1 MLKALID
8 TNILVDFFVE
18 DRPSHEMARRIMY
31 LVLNGRMEAEITTQS
46 FLDTVYICGRA
57 TGRRDA
63 QLRKSL
69 KELRLRT
76 NVSFIDSFELGDALG
91 DADPD
96 IEDSAHIS
104 HAYHSGCD
112 VIITND
118 KALLSREMPA
128 PMKALSPEEFLR
140 LCQ

>member
-8 TNILVDFFVE
+8 TNVLVDFFVE
-18 DRPSHEMARRIMY
+18 DRPSHEMARRIMF
-31 LVLNGRMEAEITTQS
+31 LVLNGRMEAEITTQT
-46 FLDTVYICGRA
+46 FLDTVYICSRA
-57 TGRRDA
+57 CGHHDA

-69 KELRLRT
+69 NELRLRT
-76 NVSFIDSFELGDALG
+76 NVSSIDSFELGDALG

-96 IEDSAHIS
+96 MEDSAHIS

>member
-57 TGRRDA
+57 AGRRDA

-76 NVSFIDSFELGDALG
+76 KVSFID
-91 DADPD
+91 
-96 IEDSAHIS
+96 IETMH
-104 HAYHSGCD
+104 
-112 VIITND
+112 ND
-118 KALLSREMPA
+118 CFCA
-128 PMKALSPEEFLR
+128 
-140 LCQ
+140 

>member
-8 TNILVDFFVE
+8 TNVLVDFFVE
-18 DRPSHEMARRIMY
+18 DRPSHEMARRIMF
-31 LVLNGRMEAEITTQS
+31 LVLNRKMEAEITTQT
-46 FLDTVYICGRA
+46 FLDTVHICSRA
-57 TGRRDA
+57 SGHHEE

-69 KELRLRT
+69 NELRLRT

-96 IEDSAHIS
+96 MEDSAHIS

-128 PMKALSPEEFLR
+128 PMKALSPEDFLR
-140 LCQ
+140 RCR

>member
-1 MLKALID
+1 M
-8 TNILVDFFVE
+8 F
-18 DRPSHEMARRIMY
+18 

-57 TGRRDA
+57 AGRKDT

-96 IEDSAHIS
+96 MEDSAHIS

-128 PMKALSPEEFLR
+128 PMKALSPEDFLR
-140 LCQ
+140 RCR